1 MHDHM
6 LFFRTQILYYYSWN
20 KQKLSDYLRF
30 VRYDSDI
37 DIFRKYMPSN
47 TANYGISVDIT

>member
-1 MHDHM
+1 M